1 MMQDKMKYVNA
12 LIGLLVAAVTIYFWR
27 YELFSI
33 AFLSVR
39 VYDVVDIL
47 AVAFVLYSLYKIF
60 KGTRAAQL
68 LSGILILILLS
79 VIVRWAELHGM
90 SWLLANLSTVWVIAV
105 VILFQPELRRILIYL
120 GQNPFVRYIFR
131 VKSLEMVGEVI
142 DAIMTCKDRK
152 WGMLIVMEGEVGLK
166 HIKEKSTSINA
177 RVSAELLVS
186 IFNPT
191 SPLHDG
197 AVIINHEVI
206 EAAKCILPL
215 SEEMQGSRM
224 KLGTRHL
231 AALGL
236 SEETDAH
243 ILVVSEETGTVS
255 YVNNGIM
262 KRGLDEVQLNKI
274 LNNLII

>member
-1 MMQDKMKYVNA
+1 MPDKKNILYFV
-12 LIGLLVAAVTIYFWR
+12 IGLIITVVTVYFWR
-27 YELFSI
+27 FELFSV

-39 VYDVVDIL
+39 VYDVVDIM

-79 VIVRWAELHGM
+79 VVVRWAELHGM
-90 SWLLANLSTVWVIAV
+90 SWLLSNLSTVWVIAV

-120 GQNPFVRYIFR
+120 GQTPFVRYIFS
-131 VKSLEMVGEVI
+131 VKNLQMVGEIIEAVT
-142 DAIMTCKDRK
+142 TCQDRK

-166 HIKEKSTSINA
+166 HIKEKSTNINA

-197 AVIINHEVI
+197 AVIISHEVI
-206 EAAKCILPL
+206 DAAKCILPL
-215 SEEMQGSRM
+215 SEEAHGTRM

-243 ILVVSEETGTVS
+243 ILVVSEETGTLS
-255 YVNNGIM
+255 YVHNGIM
-262 KRGLDEVQLNKI
+262 KRGLDDIQLRKL
-274 LNNLII
+274 LNSLII

>member
-1 MMQDKMKYVNA
+1 MPDKKNILYS
-12 LIGLLVAAVTIYFWR
+12 LLGILVSIILVYFWR

-39 VYDVVDIL
+39 VYDLVDIF
-47 AVAFVLYSLYKIF
+47 AVSFVLYSLYKIF
-60 KGTRAAQL
+60 KGTRASQL

-79 VIVRWAELHGM
+79 VLVRWAELHGM
-90 SWLLANLSTVWVIAV
+90 SWLLSNLSTVWVIAV

-120 GQNPFVRYIFR
+120 GQNPFVRYLFR
-131 VKSLEMVGEVI
+131 TKHLEIVDEI
-142 DAIMTCKDRK
+142 IEAILTCREKK
-152 WGMLIVMEGEVGLK
+152 WGMLLVMEGEVGLK
-166 HIKEKSTSINA
+166 HIKEKSANINA

-197 AVIINHEVI
+197 AVIISHEVI
-206 EAAKCILPL
+206 DAAKCILPL
-215 SEEMQGSRM
+215 SEETYGSRM

-231 AALGL
+231 AALGV

-243 ILVVSEETGTVS
+243 VLVVSEETGSVS
-255 YVNNGIM
+255 HVYNGIM
-262 KRGLDEVQLNKI
+262 KRGLDEIQLRKL

>member
-1 MMQDKMKYVNA
+1 MSDRKNLLYA
-12 LIGLLVAAVTIYFWR
+12 LLGVLATAVIINFWR

-60 KGTRAAQL
+60 RGTRASQL

-90 SWLLANLSTVWVIAV
+90 SWLLSNLSTVWVIAV

-120 GQNPFVRYIFR
+120 GQNPFIRYLFST
-131 VKSLEMVGEVI
+131 KNLSMVGELVE
-142 DAIMTCKDRK
+142 AVLTAQERK

-166 HIKEKSTSINA
+166 HIKEKATSINA
-177 RVSAELLVS
+177 KVSAELLVS

-197 AVIINHEVI
+197 AVIISHEMI

-215 SEEMQGSRM
+215 SEEQHGARM

-236 SEETDAH
+236 SEESDAH
-243 ILVVSEETGTVS
+243 ILVVSEETGTLSHVH
-255 YVNNGIM
+255 NGIM
-262 KRGLDEVQLNKI
+262 KRGLDEIQLRKV
-274 LNNLII
+274 LNNLIV

>member
-1 MMQDKMKYVNA
+1 MSDKKNI
-12 LIGLLVAAVTIYFWR
+12 LFIILGLLVAIVTVYFWR
-27 YELFSI
+27 YELFSL

-47 AVAFVLYSLYKIF
+47 AVSFVLYSLYKIF

-90 SWLLANLSTVWVIAV
+90 SWLLSNLSTVWVIAV

-120 GQNPFVRYIFR
+120 GQNPFVRYLFR
-131 VKSLEMVGEVI
+131 VKNLAMVGEI
-142 DAIMTCKDRK
+142 SDAIVTCQERK

-166 HIKEKSTSINA
+166 HIKEKSASINA

-197 AVIINHEVI
+197 AVIISHEVI
-206 EAAKCILPL
+206 ESAKCILPL
-215 SEEMQGSRM
+215 SEEPHGARM

-243 ILVVSEETGTVS
+243 ILVVSEETGTLSHVH
-255 YVNNGIM
+255 NGVM
-262 KRGLDEVQLNKI
+262 KRGLDEVQLRKV

>member
-1 MMQDKMKYVNA
+1 VPDKKNI
-12 LIGLLVAAVTIYFWR
+12 LFIILGLLVAIVTVYFWR
-27 YELFSI
+27 YELFSL

-47 AVAFVLYSLYKIF
+47 AVSFVLYSLYKIF

-90 SWLLANLSTVWVIAV
+90 SWLLSNLSTVWVIAV

-120 GQNPFVRYIFR
+120 GQIPVVRYLFR
-131 VKSLEMVGEVI
+131 VKNLAMVGEISEAVVI
-142 DAIMTCKDRK
+142 CQERK

-166 HIKEKSTSINA
+166 HIKEKSASINA

-197 AVIINHEVI
+197 AVIISHEVI
-206 EAAKCILPL
+206 ESAKCILPL
-215 SEEMQGSRM
+215 SEEPQGARM

-236 SEETDAH
+236 SEESDAH
-243 ILVVSEETGTVS
+243 ILVVSEETGTLSHVH
-255 YVNNGIM
+255 NGVM
-262 KRGLDEVQLNKI
+262 KRGLDEIQLRKV

>member
-1 MMQDKMKYVNA
+1 MSERKNIL
-12 LIGLLVAAVTIYFWR
+12 LIVLGLLITTVTGYFWR
-27 YELFSI
+27 YELFSL

-47 AVAFVLYSLYKIF
+47 AVSFVLYSLYKVF

-79 VIVRWAELHGM
+79 VLVRWAELHGM
-90 SWLLANLSTVWVIAV
+90 SWLLSNLSTVWVIAV

-120 GQNPFVRYIFR
+120 GQNPFVRYLFR
-131 VKSLEMVGEVI
+131 VKNLAMVGEI
-142 DAIMTCKDRK
+142 SEAILTCQERK

-166 HIKEKSTSINA
+166 HIKEKSASINA

-206 EAAKCILPL
+206 ESAKCILPL
-215 SEEMQGSRM
+215 SEEPQGVRM

-243 ILVVSEETGTVS
+243 ILVVSEETGTLSHV
-255 YVNNGIM
+255 YNGVM
-262 KRGLDEVQLNKI
+262 KRGLDEVQLQKV
-274 LNNLII
+274 LNNLIV

>member
-1 MMQDKMKYVNA
+1 M
-12 LIGLLVAAVTIYFWR
+12 VASVTVYFWR
-27 YELFSI
+27 YELFSL

-47 AVAFVLYSLYKIF
+47 AVSFVLYSLYKIF
-60 KGTRAAQL
+60 RGTRAAQL

-90 SWLLANLSTVWVIAV
+90 SWLLSNLSTVWVIAV

-120 GQNPFVRYIFR
+120 GQIPVVRYLFR
-131 VKSLEMVGEVI
+131 VKNLAMVGEISDAVVI
-142 DAIMTCKDRK
+142 CQERK

-166 HIKEKSTSINA
+166 HIKEKSASINA

-197 AVIINHEVI
+197 AVIISHEVI
-206 EAAKCILPL
+206 ESAKCILPL
-215 SEEMQGSRM
+215 SEEPQGARM

-243 ILVVSEETGTVS
+243 ILVVSEETGTLSHVH
-255 YVNNGIM
+255 NGVM
-262 KRGLDEVQLNKI
+262 KRGLDEIQLRKV

>member
-1 MMQDKMKYVNA
+1 MPDKKNILYFA
-12 LIGLLVAAVTIYFWR
+12 IGLLIASITIYFWR
-27 YELFSI
+27 FELFSI

-39 VYDVVDIL
+39 VYDLVDIL
-47 AVAFVLYSLYKIF
+47 AVTFVLYSLYKIF

-79 VIVRWAELHGM
+79 VVVRWSELHGM
-90 SWLLANLSTVWVIAV
+90 SWLLSNLSTVWVIAV

-120 GQNPFVRYIFR
+120 GQNPFVRYLFR
-131 VKSLEMVGEVI
+131 VKSLKIVDEVV
-142 DAIMTCKDRK
+142 DAVVICQERR
-152 WGMLIVMEGEVGLK
+152 WGALIVMEGEVGLK
-166 HIKEKSTSINA
+166 HIKEKSASINA

-197 AVIINHEVI
+197 AVIIAHEVI
-206 EAAKCILPL
+206 DSAKCILPL
-215 SEEMQGSRM
+215 SEEPHGARM

-243 ILVVSEETGTVS
+243 IFVVSEETGVLS
-255 YVNNGIM
+255 HVHNGIM
-262 KRGLDEVQLNKI
+262 KRGLDDIQLRKV

>member
-1 MMQDKMKYVNA
+1 MSDKKNI
-12 LIGLLVAAVTIYFWR
+12 LFIILGLLVTAVTVYFWR
-27 YELFSI
+27 YELFSL

-47 AVAFVLYSLYKIF
+47 AVSFVLYSLYKIF

-90 SWLLANLSTVWVIAV
+90 SWLLSNLSTVWVIAV

-120 GQNPFVRYIFR
+120 GQNPFVRYLFR
-131 VKSLEMVGEVI
+131 VKNLAMVGEI
-142 DAIMTCKDRK
+142 SDAIITCQERK

-197 AVIINHEVI
+197 AVIISHEVI
-206 EAAKCILPL
+206 ESAKCILPL
-215 SEEMQGSRM
+215 SEEPHGARM

-243 ILVVSEETGTVS
+243 ILVVSEETGTLSHVH
-255 YVNNGIM
+255 NGVM
-262 KRGLDEVQLNKI
+262 KRGLDEIQLRKV
-274 LNNLII
+274 LNSLII

>member
-1 MMQDKMKYVNA
+1 MPKKKNTL
-12 LIGLLVAAVTIYFWR
+12 LIILGILVAIVAIYFWR

-47 AVAFVLYSLYKIF
+47 AVSFVLYSLYKIF

-79 VIVRWAELHGM
+79 VVVQWAELHGM
-90 SWLLANLSTVWVIAV
+90 SWLLSTLSTVWVIAV

-120 GQNPFVRYIFR
+120 GQIPVVRYLFR
-131 VKSLEMVGEVI
+131 VKNLAMVTEITDSVL
-142 DAIMTCKDRK
+142 TCQDRK

-166 HIKEKSTSINA
+166 HIKEKSSSINA
-177 RVSAELLVS
+177 IVSAELLVS

-197 AVIINHEVI
+197 AVIISHEVI
-206 EAAKCILPL
+206 DAAKCILPL
-215 SEEMQGSRM
+215 SEEPQGVRM

-243 ILVVSEETGTVS
+243 IFVVSEETGTLSHVH
-255 YVNNGIM
+255 NGVM
-262 KRGLDEVQLNKI
+262 KRGLDEIQLRKV

>member
-1 MMQDKMKYVNA
+1 MSERKNIL
-12 LIGLLVAAVTIYFWR
+12 LIVLGLLITTVTGYFWR
-27 YELFSI
+27 YELFSL

-47 AVAFVLYSLYKIF
+47 AVSFVLYSLYKVF

-79 VIVRWAELHGM
+79 VLVRWAELHGM
-90 SWLLANLSTVWVIAV
+90 SWLLSNLSTVWVIAV

-120 GQNPFVRYIFR
+120 GQNPFVRYLFR
-131 VKSLEMVGEVI
+131 VKNLAMVGEI
-142 DAIMTCKDRK
+142 SDAILTCQERK

-166 HIKEKSTSINA
+166 HIKEKSASINA

-206 EAAKCILPL
+206 ESAKCILPL
-215 SEEMQGSRM
+215 SEEPQGVRM

-243 ILVVSEETGTVS
+243 ILVVSEETGTLSHV
-255 YVNNGIM
+255 YNGVM
-262 KRGLDEVQLNKI
+262 KRGLDEVQLQKV
-274 LNNLII
+274 LNNLIV

>member
-1 MMQDKMKYVNA
+1 MPDKKNTL
-12 LIGLLVAAVTIYFWR
+12 LIILGLLTTAVTIYFWR

-39 VYDVVDIL
+39 VYDVVDVL
-47 AVAFVLYSLYKIF
+47 AVAFVLYSLYKVF

-68 LSGILILILLS
+68 LSGIIILILLS

-90 SWLLANLSTVWVIAV
+90 SWLLSNLSTVWVIAV

-120 GQNPFVRYIFR
+120 GQIPVARYLFR
-131 VKSLEMVGEVI
+131 VKNLAMVGEI
-142 DAIMTCKDRK
+142 TEAIITCQERK

-166 HIKEKSTSINA
+166 HIKEKSASINA

-197 AVIINHEVI
+197 AVIISHEVI
-206 EAAKCILPL
+206 DAAKCILPL
-215 SEEMQGSRM
+215 SEESRGARM

-243 ILVVSEETGTVS
+243 ILVVSEETGTLSHVH
-255 YVNNGIM
+255 NGVM
-262 KRGLDEVQLNKI
+262 KRGLDEIQLRKV

>member
-1 MMQDKMKYVNA
+1 MSDKKNILL
-12 LIGLLVAAVTIYFWR
+12 LILSLLVAIVTIYFWR

-60 KGTRAAQL
+60 RGTRAAQL

-79 VIVRWAELHGM
+79 VVVRWSELHGM
-90 SWLLANLSTVWVIAV
+90 SWLLSTLSTVWVIAV

-120 GQNPFVRYIFR
+120 GQNPFVRFLFK
-131 VKSLEMVGEVI
+131 VKNLVMVDEIMESIEV
-142 DAIMTCKDRK
+142 CQKRR

-197 AVIINHEVI
+197 AVIICNEVI
-206 EAAKCILPL
+206 DSAKCILPL
-215 SEEMQGSRM
+215 SEEPRGARM

-243 ILVVSEETGTVS
+243 ILVVSEETGVLS
-255 YVNNGIM
+255 HVYNGLM
-262 KRGLDEVQLNKI
+262 KRGLDENQLRKV
-274 LNNLII
+274 LNNLIF

>member
-1 MMQDKMKYVNA
+1 MKYVNA

>member
-1 MMQDKMKYVNA
+1 MSDKKNILYI
-12 LIGLLVAAVTIYFWR
+12 LIGLLVGAIAINFWR
-27 YELFSI
+27 FELFSI
-33 AFLSVR
+33 AFISFR
-39 VYDVVDIL
+39 VYDLVDIM

-68 LSGILILILLS
+68 LSGILILTLLS

-90 SWLLANLSTVWVIAV
+90 SWFLSNLSTVWVIAA
-105 VILFQPELRRILIYL
+105 VILFQPELRRVLIYL
-120 GQNPFVRYIFR
+120 GQNPFVRTLFR
-131 VKSLEMVGEVI
+131 VKNLAMVSEIVN
-142 DAIMTCKDRK
+142 AVLTCQDRK

-166 HIKEKSTSINA
+166 HIKEKSASINA

-186 IFNPT
+186 IFNPS

-197 AVIINHEVI
+197 AIIISHEVI

-215 SEEMQGSRM
+215 SEEPQGARM

-243 ILVVSEETGTVS
+243 ILVVSEETGTLSHVH
-255 YVNNGIM
+255 NGIM
-262 KRGLDEVQLNKI
+262 KRGLDEIQLRKV
-274 LNNLII
+274 LNTLII

>member
-1 MMQDKMKYVNA
+1 MPDKKNI
-12 LIGLLVAAVTIYFWR
+12 LFIILGLLVAIVTVYFWR
-27 YELFSI
+27 YELFSL

-47 AVAFVLYSLYKIF
+47 AVSFVLYSLYKIF

-90 SWLLANLSTVWVIAV
+90 SWLLSNLSTVWVIAV

-120 GQNPFVRYIFR
+120 GQIPVVRYLFR
-131 VKSLEMVGEVI
+131 VKNLAMVGEISEAVVI
-142 DAIMTCKDRK
+142 CQERK

-166 HIKEKSTSINA
+166 HIKEKSASINA

-197 AVIINHEVI
+197 AVISSHEVI
-206 EAAKCILPL
+206 ESAKCILPL
-215 SEEMQGSRM
+215 SEEPQGARM

-236 SEETDAH
+236 SEESDAH
-243 ILVVSEETGTVS
+243 ILVVSEETGTLSHVH
-255 YVNNGIM
+255 NGVM
-262 KRGLDEVQLNKI
+262 KRGLDEIQLRKV

>member
-1 MMQDKMKYVNA
+1 MPEKKNIV
-12 LIGLLVAAVTIYFWR
+12 LFIVGVLVAALTIYFWR
-27 YELFSI
+27 FELFSI

-39 VYDVVDIL
+39 VYDLVDIMS
-47 AVAFVLYSLYKIF
+47 VAFVLYSLYKIF
-60 KGTRAAQL
+60 RGSRAAQL

-90 SWLLANLSTVWVIAV
+90 SWLLSNLSTVWVIAV

-120 GQNPFVRYIFR
+120 GQNPFVRFIFK
-131 VKSLEMVGEVI
+131 VKNIQMI
-142 DAIMTCKDRK
+142 DEIVEAIFACQQKR
-152 WGMLIVMEGEVGLK
+152 WGVLIVMEGEVGLK
-166 HIKEKSTSINA
+166 HIKEKSTPINA
-177 RVSAELLVS
+177 RVSAGLIIS

-197 AVIINHEVI
+197 AIIINHEVI
-206 EAAKCILPL
+206 ESAKCILPL
-215 SEEMQGSRM
+215 SEEPHGARM

-243 ILVVSEETGTVS
+243 VLVVSEETGTLS

-262 KRGLDEVQLNKI
+262 KRGLDEMQLRKV
-274 LNNLII
+274 LNSIIV

>member
-1 MMQDKMKYVNA
+1 MSERKNIL
-12 LIGLLVAAVTIYFWR
+12 LIVLGLLITTVTVYFWR
-27 YELFSI
+27 YELFSL

-47 AVAFVLYSLYKIF
+47 AVSFVLYSLYKVF

-79 VIVRWAELHGM
+79 VLVRWAELHGM
-90 SWLLANLSTVWVIAV
+90 SWLLSNLSTVWVIAV

-120 GQNPFVRYIFR
+120 GQNPFVRYLFR
-131 VKSLEMVGEVI
+131 VKNLAMVGEI
-142 DAIMTCKDRK
+142 SEAILTCQERK

-166 HIKEKSTSINA
+166 HIKEKSASINA

-206 EAAKCILPL
+206 ESAKCILPL
-215 SEEMQGSRM
+215 SEEPQGVRM

-243 ILVVSEETGTVS
+243 ILVVSEETGTLSHV
-255 YVNNGIM
+255 YNGVM
-262 KRGLDEVQLNKI
+262 KRGLDEVQLQKV
-274 LNNLII
+274 LNNLIV

>member
-1 MMQDKMKYVNA
+1 MPESKNILFIV
-12 LIGLLVAAVTIYFWR
+12 LGLLVTTVAVHFWR
-27 YELFSI
+27 YEFFSL

-47 AVAFVLYSLYKIF
+47 AVSFILYSLYKVF

-90 SWLLANLSTVWVIAV
+90 SWLLSNLSTVWVIAV

-120 GQNPFVRYIFR
+120 GQNPFVRYLFR
-131 VKSLEMVGEVI
+131 VKNLAMVGEI
-142 DAIMTCKDRK
+142 SEAIMTCQERK

-166 HIKEKSTSINA
+166 HIKEKSASINA
-177 RVSAELLVS
+177 RVSAELLVT

-197 AVIINHEVI
+197 AVVINHEVI
-206 EAAKCILPL
+206 ESAKCILPL
-215 SEEMQGSRM
+215 SEEPHGARM

-243 ILVVSEETGTVS
+243 ILVVSEETGTLSHVH
-255 YVNNGIM
+255 NGVM
-262 KRGLDEVQLNKI
+262 KRGLDEAQLHKV
-274 LNNLII
+274 LNNLIV

>member
-1 MMQDKMKYVNA
+1 MPDKKNILFIV
-12 LIGLLVAAVTIYFWR
+12 LGLLVASVTVYFWR
-27 YELFSI
+27 YELFSL

-47 AVAFVLYSLYKIF
+47 AVSFVLYSLYKIF
-60 KGTRAAQL
+60 RGTRAAQL

-90 SWLLANLSTVWVIAV
+90 SWLLSNLSTVWVIAV

-120 GQNPFVRYIFR
+120 GQIPVVRYLFR
-131 VKSLEMVGEVI
+131 VKNLAMVGEISDAVVI
-142 DAIMTCKDRK
+142 CQERK

-166 HIKEKSTSINA
+166 HIKEKSASINA

-197 AVIINHEVI
+197 AVIISHEVI
-206 EAAKCILPL
+206 ESAKCILPL
-215 SEEMQGSRM
+215 SEEPQGARM

-243 ILVVSEETGTVS
+243 ILVVSEETGTLSHVH
-255 YVNNGIM
+255 NGVM
-262 KRGLDEVQLNKI
+262 KRGLDEIQLHKV

>member
-1 MMQDKMKYVNA
+1 MSDKKNILY
-12 LIGLLVAAVTIYFWR
+12 LLLGMLVTVVVINFWR
-27 YELFSI
+27 FELFSI

-39 VYDVVDIL
+39 VYDLVDIL
-47 AVAFVLYSLYKIF
+47 AVAFVLFSLYKIF

-90 SWLLANLSTVWVIAV
+90 SWLLSNLSTVWVIAV

-120 GQNPFVRYIFR
+120 GQNPFFRYLFK
-131 VKSLEMVGEVI
+131 VKNLAVVGEIVE
-142 DAIMTCKDRK
+142 AIIVCQEHK

-166 HIKEKSTSINA
+166 HIKEKSASINA
-177 RVSAELLVS
+177 RVSSELLVS

-197 AVIINHEVI
+197 AVIISHELI
-206 EAAKCILPL
+206 DAAKCILPL
-215 SEEMQGSRM
+215 SEEPHGARM

-243 ILVVSEETGTVS
+243 ILVVSEETGTLSHVH
-255 YVNNGIM
+255 NGIM
-262 KRGLDEVQLNKI
+262 KRGLDEIQLRKV
-274 LNNLII
+274 LNNMIF

>member
-1 MMQDKMKYVNA
+1 MPDRKNTL
-12 LIGLLVAAVTIYFWR
+12 LIILGLVVAGVTIYFWR

-33 AFLSVR
+33 AFLSIR

-47 AVAFVLYSLYKIF
+47 AVSFVLYSLYKIF

-79 VIVRWAELHGM
+79 VFVRWSELHGM
-90 SWLLANLSTVWVIAV
+90 SWLLSNLSTVWVIAV

-120 GQNPFVRYIFR
+120 GQVPVVRYLFR
-131 VKSLEMVGEVI
+131 VKNLSMIGEITDAVI
-142 DAIMTCKDRK
+142 TCQERR

-166 HIKEKSTSINA
+166 HIKEKSAPINA

-197 AVIINHEVI
+197 AVIISHELI
-206 EAAKCILPL
+206 ESAKCILPL
-215 SEEMQGSRM
+215 SEEPQGARM

-243 ILVVSEETGTVS
+243 ILVVSEETGTLSHVH
-255 YVNNGIM
+255 NGVM
-262 KRGLDEVQLNKI
+262 KRGLDEIQLRKV
-274 LNNLII
+274 LNSLII

>member
-1 MMQDKMKYVNA
+1 VPEKKNI
-12 LIGLLVAAVTIYFWR
+12 LFIILGLLVAIVTVYFWR
-27 YELFSI
+27 YELFSL

-47 AVAFVLYSLYKIF
+47 AVSFVLYSLYKIF

-90 SWLLANLSTVWVIAV
+90 SWLLSNLSTVWVIAV

-120 GQNPFVRYIFR
+120 GQIPVVRYLFR
-131 VKSLEMVGEVI
+131 VKNLAMVGEISEAVVI
-142 DAIMTCKDRK
+142 CQERK

-166 HIKEKSTSINA
+166 HIKEKSASINA

-197 AVIINHEVI
+197 AVIISHEVI
-206 EAAKCILPL
+206 ESAKCILPL
-215 SEEMQGSRM
+215 SEEPQGARM

-236 SEETDAH
+236 SEESDAH
-243 ILVVSEETGTVS
+243 ILVVSEETGTLSHVH
-255 YVNNGIM
+255 NGVM
-262 KRGLDEVQLNKI
+262 KRGLDEIQLRKV

>member
-1 MMQDKMKYVNA
+1 MPERKNTL
-12 LIGLLVAAVTIYFWR
+12 LIILGLLIAAVTVYFWR
-27 YELFSI
+27 FELFSI

-39 VYDVVDIL
+39 VYDVVDVL

-68 LSGILILILLS
+68 LSGIIILILLS

-90 SWLLANLSTVWVIAV
+90 SWLLSNLSTVWVIAV

-120 GQNPFVRYIFR
+120 GQIPVVRYLFR
-131 VKSLEMVGEVI
+131 VKSLAMVGEITEAVMI
-142 DAIMTCKDRK
+142 CQERK

-166 HIKEKSTSINA
+166 HIKEKSASINA

-197 AVIINHEVI
+197 AVIISHEVI
-206 EAAKCILPL
+206 DAAKCILPL
-215 SEEMQGSRM
+215 SEEPQGARM

-243 ILVVSEETGTVS
+243 ILVVSEETGTLSHVH
-255 YVNNGIM
+255 NGVM
-262 KRGLDEVQLNKI
+262 KRGLDEIQLRKV

>member
-1 MMQDKMKYVNA
+1 MPERKNILFIV
-12 LIGLLVAAVTIYFWR
+12 LGLLVTTVTVYFWR
-27 YELFSI
+27 YELFSL

-47 AVAFVLYSLYKIF
+47 AVSFVLYSLYKIF

-79 VIVRWAELHGM
+79 VIVRWSELHGM
-90 SWLLANLSTVWVIAV
+90 SWLLSNLSTVWVIAV

-120 GQNPFVRYIFR
+120 GQNPFVRYLFR
-131 VKSLEMVGEVI
+131 VKNLAMVGEI
-142 DAIMTCKDRK
+142 SDAILICQERK

-166 HIKEKSTSINA
+166 HIKEKSASINA

-197 AVIINHEVI
+197 AVIISHEVI
-206 EAAKCILPL
+206 ESAKCILPL
-215 SEEMQGSRM
+215 SEEPQGARM

-243 ILVVSEETGTVS
+243 ILVVSEETGTLSHV
-255 YVNNGIM
+255 YNGVM
-262 KRGLDEVQLNKI
+262 KRGLDEIQLRKV

>member
-1 MMQDKMKYVNA
+1 MPDKKNILYFI
-12 LIGLLVAAVTIYFWR
+12 IGLLVTSVAIYFWR

-39 VYDVVDIL
+39 VYDVVDVL

-79 VIVRWAELHGM
+79 VFVRWAELHGM
-90 SWLLANLSTVWVIAV
+90 SWLLSNLSTVWVIAV

-120 GQNPFVRYIFR
+120 GQNPFVRYVFR
-131 VKSLEMVGEVI
+131 VKNLEMVGEIIEAVI
-142 DAIMTCKDRK
+142 TCQERK

-166 HIKEKSTSINA
+166 HIKEKSTNISA

-197 AVIINHEVI
+197 AVIISHEI
-206 EAAKCILPL
+206 IDAAKCILPL
-215 SEEMQGSRM
+215 SEEAHGARM

-243 ILVVSEETGTVS
+243 ILVVSEETGSVS
-255 YVNNGIM
+255 HVYNGIM
-262 KRGLDEVQLNKI
+262 KRGLDEIHLRKI
-274 LNNLII
+274 LNNLIF

>member
-1 MMQDKMKYVNA
+1 MSDKKNI
-12 LIGLLVAAVTIYFWR
+12 LFFIIGLLVASTTIYFWR
-27 YELFSI
+27 FELVSI
-33 AFLSVR
+33 AFLSIR
-39 VYDVVDIL
+39 VYDLVDIL
-47 AVAFVLYSLYKIF
+47 AVAFVLFSLYRVF

-79 VIVRWAELHGM
+79 VVVRWSELHGM
-90 SWLLANLSTVWVIAV
+90 SWLLSNLSTVWVIAV

-120 GQNPFVRYIFR
+120 GQNPFIRYLFK
-131 VKSLEMVGEVI
+131 VKNLEMVDEIIEAVLI
-142 DAIMTCKDRK
+142 CQDRR
-152 WGMLIVMEGEVGLK
+152 WGMLIVMEAEVGLK
-166 HIKEKSTSINA
+166 HIKEKSSTISA

-206 EAAKCILPL
+206 DSAKCILPL
-215 SEEMQGSRM
+215 SEEAHGARM

-243 ILVVSEETGTVS
+243 ILVVSEETGVLS
-255 YVNNGIM
+255 HVHNGIM
-262 KRGLDEVQLNKI
+262 KRGLDDIQLRKV
-274 LNNLII
+274 LNSLII

>member
-1 MMQDKMKYVNA
+1 MPDKKNILF
-12 LIGLLVAAVTIYFWR
+12 LILGILVTGVAIYFWR

-47 AVAFVLYSLYKIF
+47 SVAFVLYSLYKIF

-90 SWLLANLSTVWVIAV
+90 SWLLSNLSTVWVIAV

-120 GQNPFVRYIFR
+120 GQNPFIRYLFR
-131 VKSLEMVGEVI
+131 VKNLAMVDQI
-142 DAIMTCKDRK
+142 TDAVLTCQERK

-166 HIKEKSTSINA
+166 HIKEKSASINA
-177 RVSAELLVS
+177 RVSADLLVS

-197 AVIINHEVI
+197 AVIISHEVI
-206 EAAKCILPL
+206 DAAKCILPL
-215 SEEMQGSRM
+215 SEEPSGARM

-243 ILVVSEETGTVS
+243 ILVVSEETGTLSHV
-255 YVNNGIM
+255 YNGVM
-262 KRGLDEVQLNKI
+262 KRGLDEIQLRKV

>member
-1 MMQDKMKYVNA
+1 MPDKKNI
-12 LIGLLVAAVTIYFWR
+12 LFIILGLLVAIVTVYFWR
-27 YELFSI
+27 YELFSL

-47 AVAFVLYSLYKIF
+47 AVSFVLYSLYKIF

-90 SWLLANLSTVWVIAV
+90 SWLLSNLSTVWVIPV

-120 GQNPFVRYIFR
+120 GQIPVVRYLFR
-131 VKSLEMVGEVI
+131 VKNLAMVGEISEAVVI
-142 DAIMTCKDRK
+142 CQERK

-166 HIKEKSTSINA
+166 HIKEKSASINA

-197 AVIINHEVI
+197 AVIISHEVI
-206 EAAKCILPL
+206 ESAKCILPL
-215 SEEMQGSRM
+215 SEEPQGARM

-243 ILVVSEETGTVS
+243 ILVVSEETGTLSHVH
-255 YVNNGIM
+255 NGVM
-262 KRGLDEVQLNKI
+262 KRGLDEIQLRKV

>member
-1 MMQDKMKYVNA
+1 MPDKKNILFIV
-12 LIGLLVAAVTIYFWR
+12 LGLLVASVTVYFWR
-27 YELFSI
+27 YELFSL

-47 AVAFVLYSLYKIF
+47 AVSFVLYSLYKIF
-60 KGTRAAQL
+60 RGTRAAQL
-68 LSGILILILLS
+68 LSGILILIILS

-90 SWLLANLSTVWVIAV
+90 SWLLSNLSTVWVIAV

-120 GQNPFVRYIFR
+120 GQIPVVRYLFR
-131 VKSLEMVGEVI
+131 VKNLAMVGEISDAVVI
-142 DAIMTCKDRK
+142 CQERK

-166 HIKEKSTSINA
+166 HIKEKSASINA

-197 AVIINHEVI
+197 AVIISHEVI
-206 EAAKCILPL
+206 ESAKCILPL
-215 SEEMQGSRM
+215 SEEPQGARM

-243 ILVVSEETGTVS
+243 ILVVSEETGTLSHVH
-255 YVNNGIM
+255 NGVM
-262 KRGLDEVQLNKI
+262 KRGLDEIQLRKV

>member
-1 MMQDKMKYVNA
+1 MPDRKNTL
-12 LIGLLVAAVTIYFWR
+12 LIILGLVVAGVTIYFWR

-33 AFLSVR
+33 AFLSIR

-47 AVAFVLYSLYKIF
+47 AVSFVLYSLYKIF

-79 VIVRWAELHGM
+79 VFVRWSELHGM
-90 SWLLANLSTVWVIAV
+90 SWLLSNLSTVWVIAV

-120 GQNPFVRYIFR
+120 GQVPVVRYLFR
-131 VKSLEMVGEVI
+131 VKNLSMIGEITDAVI
-142 DAIMTCKDRK
+142 TCQERR

-166 HIKEKSTSINA
+166 HIKEKSAPINA

-197 AVIINHEVI
+197 AVIISHELI
-206 EAAKCILPL
+206 ESAKCILPL
-215 SEEMQGSRM
+215 SEEPQGARM

-243 ILVVSEETGTVS
+243 ILVVSEETGTLSHVH
-255 YVNNGIM
+255 NGVM
-262 KRGLDEVQLNKI
+262 KRGLDEIQLRKV

>member
-1 MMQDKMKYVNA
+1 MPDKKNILYII
-12 LIGLLVAAVTIYFWR
+12 LGLLVAAVTIHFWR
-27 YELFSI
+27 YELFSL

-47 AVAFVLYSLYKIF
+47 AVSFVLFSLYKIF

-90 SWLLANLSTVWVIAV
+90 SWLLSNLSTVWVIAV

-120 GQNPFVRYIFR
+120 GQIPVVRYLFR
-131 VKSLEMVGEVI
+131 VKNLAMVAEI
-142 DAIMTCKDRK
+142 SDAVVLCQERK

-166 HIKEKSTSINA
+166 HIKEKSASINA

-186 IFNPT
+186 IFNPS

-197 AVIINHEVI
+197 AVIISHEVI
-206 EAAKCILPL
+206 ESAKCILPL
-215 SEEMQGSRM
+215 SEEPQGARM

-243 ILVVSEETGTVS
+243 ILVVSEETGTLSHVH
-255 YVNNGIM
+255 NGVM
-262 KRGLDEVQLNKI
+262 KRGLDEIQLRKV

>member
-1 MMQDKMKYVNA
+1 MPDRKNTL
-12 LIGLLVAAVTIYFWR
+12 LIILGIVVAGVTIYFWR
-27 YELFSI
+27 FELFSI

-47 AVAFVLYSLYKIF
+47 AVSFVLYSLYKIF

-79 VIVRWAELHGM
+79 VFVRWSELHGM
-90 SWLLANLSTVWVIAV
+90 SWLLSNLSTVWVIAV

-120 GQNPFVRYIFR
+120 GQVPVVRYLFR
-131 VKSLEMVGEVI
+131 VKNLSMIGEITDAVI
-142 DAIMTCKDRK
+142 TCQERR

-166 HIKEKSTSINA
+166 HIKEKSAPINA

-197 AVIINHEVI
+197 AVIISHELI
-206 EAAKCILPL
+206 ESAKCILPL
-215 SEEMQGSRM
+215 SEEPQGARM

-243 ILVVSEETGTVS
+243 ILVVSEETGTLSHVH
-255 YVNNGIM
+255 NGVM
-262 KRGLDEVQLNKI
+262 KRGLDEIQLRKV
-274 LNNLII
+274 LNSLII

>member
-1 MMQDKMKYVNA
+1 MPDKKNILYF
-12 LIGLLVAAVTIYFWR
+12 LLGLFVSIITIYFWR
-27 YELFSI
+27 FELFTI

-79 VIVRWAELHGM
+79 VLVRWSELHGM
-90 SWLLANLSTVWVIAV
+90 SWLLSNLSTVWVIAM

-120 GQNPFVRYIFR
+120 GQNPFVRYLFR
-131 VKSLEMVGEVI
+131 VKSLKIFDEVV
-142 DAIMTCKDRK
+142 DAVLTCQERQ
-152 WGMLIVMEGEVGLK
+152 WGLLVVMEGEVGLK
-166 HIKEKSTSINA
+166 HIKEKSASINA
-177 RVSAELLVS
+177 KVSAELLVS
-186 IFNPT
+186 IFNPS

-197 AVIINHEVI
+197 AVIISHEVI
-206 EAAKCILPL
+206 DSAKCILPL
-215 SEEMQGSRM
+215 SEEPQGARM

-236 SEETDAH
+236 SEESDAH
-243 ILVVSEETGTVS
+243 IFVVSEETGTLSHVH
-255 YVNNGIM
+255 NGIM
-262 KRGLDEVQLNKI
+262 KRGLDEVQLRKV
-274 LNNLII
+274 LNNLIF

>member
-1 MMQDKMKYVNA
+1 MSDKKNTL
-12 LIGLLVAAVTIYFWR
+12 LIILGLLIAAVSVYFWR
-27 YELFSI
+27 YELFSL

-68 LSGILILILLS
+68 LSGILILIVLS

-90 SWLLANLSTVWVIAV
+90 SWLLSNLSTVWVIAV

-120 GQNPFVRYIFR
+120 GQNPFVRYLFR
-131 VKSLEMVGEVI
+131 VKNLALVDEISE
-142 DAIMTCKDRK
+142 AILTCQERK

-166 HIKEKSTSINA
+166 HIKEKSASINA
-177 RVSAELLVS
+177 QVSAELLVS

-197 AVIINHEVI
+197 AVIISHEVI
-206 EAAKCILPL
+206 ESAKCILPL
-215 SEEMQGSRM
+215 SEESQGVRM

-236 SEETDAH
+236 SEETDAN
-243 ILVVSEETGTVS
+243 ILVVSEETGTLSHV
-255 YVNNGIM
+255 YNGVM
-262 KRGLDEVQLNKI
+262 KRGLDEIQLRKV

>member
-1 MMQDKMKYVNA
+1 MPDKKNILFIV
-12 LIGLLVAAVTIYFWR
+12 LGLLVASVTVYFWR
-27 YELFSI
+27 YELFSL

-47 AVAFVLYSLYKIF
+47 AVSFVLYSLYKIF
-60 KGTRAAQL
+60 RGTRAAQL

-90 SWLLANLSTVWVIAV
+90 SWLLSNLSTVWVIAV

-120 GQNPFVRYIFR
+120 GQIPVVRYLFR
-131 VKSLEMVGEVI
+131 VKNLAMVGEISDAVVI
-142 DAIMTCKDRK
+142 CQERK

-166 HIKEKSTSINA
+166 HIKEKSASINA

-197 AVIINHEVI
+197 AVIISHEVI
-206 EAAKCILPL
+206 ESAKCILPL
-215 SEEMQGSRM
+215 SEEPQGARM

-243 ILVVSEETGTVS
+243 ILVVSEETGTLSHVH
-255 YVNNGIM
+255 NGVM
-262 KRGLDEVQLNKI
+262 KRGLDEIQLRKV

>member
-1 MMQDKMKYVNA
+1 MPDRKNTL
-12 LIGLLVAAVTIYFWR
+12 LIILGLLIASISIYFWR

-39 VYDVVDIL
+39 VYDVVDVF
-47 AVAFVLYSLYKIF
+47 AVSFVLYSLYKVF

-68 LSGILILILLS
+68 LSGIIILILLS

-90 SWLLANLSTVWVIAV
+90 SWLLSNLSTVWVIAV

-120 GQNPFVRYIFR
+120 GQIPVVRYLFR
-131 VKSLEMVGEVI
+131 VKNLAMVGEITEAVV
-142 DAIMTCKDRK
+142 TCQERK

-166 HIKEKSTSINA
+166 HIKEKSASINA

-197 AVIINHEVI
+197 AVIISHEVI
-206 EAAKCILPL
+206 DAAKCILPL
-215 SEEMQGSRM
+215 SEESHGARM

-243 ILVVSEETGTVS
+243 ILVVSEETGTLSHVH
-255 YVNNGIM
+255 NGVM
-262 KRGLDEVQLNKI
+262 KRGLDEIQLRKV